1 MTTID
6 DPGSDHLPTPDA
18 DAAAPVAADDL
29 AADAGAETSA
39 ESGAGAEISP
49 DADGVPKRPSRRRLW
64 ISLVAGLLLLAAA
77 VGGYVWAWN
86 VAAEDHARAATAL
99 TAAEKRVASVQRGI
113 GSSVVAASVTVK
125 TANAV
130 LAMDIDEYAGEK
142 PLEALTAAVD
152 SAGEEIEVAL
162 RPRLKPAATT
172 PEASELFWLWS
183 ILGSTASLEERA
195 DLDATTTADGKK
207 LIKRLIADDRAVAS
221 AGKDTMT
228 AVAASAPTV
237 IGGYASAR
245 NTARDALNRSA
256 ERLGWTEWPAA
267 ETELASYV
275 TAVGELKSSQDAELA
290 EKSGSLLD
298 TRLAAEEYAR
308 SIAGGVMLDFDWAD
322 IVIGYGWGDSMA
334 GTAEGTWY
342 SPSEVYSTITLTNT
356 VASLWNN
363 GSGWSQALV
372 AHEVGHA
379 IHPKCFDVY
388 PNDAAT
394 EEQWATAWSIS
405 MGHTGD
411 ATGVQAYGYPD
422 DSIIE
427 AAGRCR

>member
-1 MTTID
+1 MD
-6 DPGSDHLPTPDA
+6 QPG
-18 DAAAPVAADDL
+18 
-29 AADAGAETSA
+29 
-39 ESGAGAEISP
+39 
-49 DADGVPKRPSRRRLW
+49 RR
-64 ISLVAGLLLLAAA
+64 S
-77 VGGYVWAWN
+77 
-86 VAAEDHARAATAL
+86 
-99 TAAEKRVASVQRGI
+99 
-113 GSSVVAASVTVK
+113 
-125 TANAV
+125 
-130 LAMDIDEYAGEK
+130 
-142 PLEALTAAVD
+142 
-152 SAGEEIEVAL
+152 
-162 RPRLKPAATT
+162 
-172 PEASELFWLWS
+172 
-183 ILGSTASLEERA
+183 
-195 DLDATTTADGKK
+195 ADGKK
-207 LIKRLIADDRAVAS
+207 LIKRLIADDRKVAS

-342 SPSEVYSTITLTNT
+342 SPSEVYSMITLTNT

-405 MGHTGD
+405 MGPHRRCDRCAGIRLSRRLHHRGGRSLPLTAAERTTRPTPKSRARRRWISEGSGD
-411 ATGVQAYGYPD
+411 SPALATSA
-422 DSIIE
+422 
-427 AAGRCR
+427 